1 MTPSNSTRPFD
12 QVRLGPIEQQVMEA
26 VWERGELTIRE
37 VITHLGGHHA
47 YTTIAT
53 VLSNLGR
60 KELVT
65 SRRVGRSA
73 HFRPLHPRAEHAARL
88 MSQALSA
95 SNDRGASILR
105 FVEWMDARDVA
116 LLREYL
122 DGTGAPGTGGG
133 ASCRRSS
140 CSPRRSPSSR
150 GPARPWGD
158 GARRC

>member
-1 MTPSNSTRPFD
+1 MTQADSAEDFG
-12 QVRLGPIEQQVMEA
+12 QVRLGALEQQVMEA
-26 VWERGELTIRE
+26 LWEHQELTIRE

-73 HFRPLHPRAEHAARL
+73 HFRPRHPRAEHAARL

-105 FVEWMDARDVA
+105 FVEGMDARDVA

-122 DGTGAPGTGGG
+122 DGTGAPE
-133 ASCRRSS
+133 A
-140 CSPRRSPSSR
+140 
-150 GPARPWGD
+150 GD
-158 GARRC
+158 GAP